1 MTNRDL
7 TLDDLVAFAAQDA
20 AGGGAPGEVFVPGEY
35 GETLNIMFTTSTDLN
50 QFMPEGLKC
59 VDPHRGFIKG
69 QRKKGGTPVGQLG
82 VPHAPGLQIGITTMA
97 TTEKFGPRHRNILMW
112 QGHPYGIG
120 STLVA
125 VKRWGESE
133 MTYIF
138 EEDRKLIAQ
147 GSPVPIYL
155 TVQQHGFPVLNFHG
169 VLDGKKRVEDPG
181 YNGMYIG
188 GEPGADL
195 LSLTFDNSKF
205 TRPLYG
211 TGELSFGALPIET
224 APANPSK
231 GFPASLLKDVKV
243 EGVIYWDLSFTRSY
257 GTEFETVRKAIPAP
271 SLAK

>member
-1 MTNRDL
+1 MKDRDL
-7 TLDDLVAFAAQDA
+7 SRRGAASVAAPGS
-20 AGGGAPGEVFVPGEY
+20 AGGSPGEVFVPGEY

-50 QFMPEGLKC
+50 QFMPEGLLC
-59 VDPHRGFIKG
+59 VDPHRGFIMG
-69 QRKKGGTPVGQLG
+69 QRKKGGTPSGQPG

-112 QGHPYGIG
+112 QSHPYGIG

-125 VKRWGESE
+125 VKRWADAE

-138 EEDRKLIAQ
+138 EEDRALIAQ

-155 TVQQHGFPVLNFHG
+155 TVQQYGYPLLNFHG
-169 VLDGKKRVEDPG
+169 YLDGKKRVEDPG
-181 YNGMYIG
+181 YAGMYVG

-195 LSLTFDNSKF
+195 LSLSFDNSEF

-211 TGELSFGALPIET
+211 TGELSFGSVPIERE
-224 APANPSK
+224 PANPSK
-231 GFPASLLKDVKV
+231 GWPSTLLKDVKV
-243 EGVIYWDLSFTRSY
+243 EGVINWDLSFTRSY